1 VTVNPIHKQTN
12 TQILPYSLAHL
23 YWTIWLPIPED
34 SNLHKIKGEKT
45 YLSKNQ
51 WEDRLAIVWE

>member
-1 VTVNPIHKQTN
+1 MLVTT
-12 TQILPYSLAHL
+12 
-23 YWTIWLPIPED
+23 WLPIPED
-34 SNLHKIKGEKT
+34 SNLNKIKSEKT